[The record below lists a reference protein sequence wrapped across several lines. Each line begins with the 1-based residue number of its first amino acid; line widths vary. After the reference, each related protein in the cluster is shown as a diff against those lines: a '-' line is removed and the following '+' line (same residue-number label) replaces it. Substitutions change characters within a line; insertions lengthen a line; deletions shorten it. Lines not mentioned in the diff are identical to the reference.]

1 MGGREIYPPFFI
13 SILEIKSFGGKMD
26 VSQAVKQRKS
36 IRGFLPNPIEDKV
49 LSSLLETAARA
60 PSGGNVQPWR
70 VYVINNSRMDD
81 FKAHLADFSL
91 SESEY
96 PIYPPKLVEPYRTN
110 RFELG
115 EEMYKLLEIPRE
127 DKVARL
133 ANMSKNYDFFGA
145 PAAFFCFI
153 DRSMGAAQWSDLGM
167 FLQTF
172 MLLAEEA
179 GLGTCPQEAWAMHH
193 QAVSEFVSAPENEMI
208 FCGMSIG
215 YPDWEQ
221 PVNSLESKRMPL
233 HQWCTWV

>member
-193 QAVSEFVSAPENEMI
+193 EAVSEFVSAPENEMI

>member
-1 MGGREIYPPFFI
+1 ME
-13 SILEIKSFGGKMD
+13 

-36 IRGFLPNPIEDKV
+36 IRGFLPNPVEDEV
-49 LSSLLETAARA
+49 LSTLLEKSSRA

-70 VYVINNSRMDD
+70 IYVINGSRMDD
-81 FKAHLADFSL
+81 FKTHLANFSL

-110 RFELG
+110 RFVLG

-233 HQWCTWV
+233 EQWCTWA